1 MPKTEF
7 KGIVTSNKMNKTVN
21 VSVDIFKRHAVYGKS
36 IRNTK
41 KFMAHNSDFDL
52 QIGDSVIIQ
61 ESKPFS
67 KNVKWKVIQK
77 LENK

>member
-1 MPKTEF
+1 MAKTEF
-7 KGIVTSNKMNKTVN
+7 TGIVTSNKMNKTVN
-21 VSVDIFKRHAVYGKS
+21 VSVDIFKRHPVYNKS

-41 KFMAHNSDFDL
+41 KFMAHNTEL
-52 QIGDSVIIQ
+52 ELNIGDTVKIQ
-61 ESKPFS
+61 ESKPYS